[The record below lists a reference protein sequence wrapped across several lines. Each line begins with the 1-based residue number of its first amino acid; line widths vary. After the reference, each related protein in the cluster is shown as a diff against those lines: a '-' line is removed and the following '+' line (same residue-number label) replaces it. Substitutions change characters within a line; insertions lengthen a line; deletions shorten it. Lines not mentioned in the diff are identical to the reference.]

1 MHFLVD
7 TAKEIRRTEITEV
20 VMMFKRSV
28 AVIAIALS
36 GLLVAPAPAGA
47 DVPLTVLGTDPAL
60 DAPPGGDLTKLA
72 AGVHG
77 GDLHIQFTF
86 ANSIP
91 VAGTYGPLA
100 GIEWLFTS
108 EGKTYL
114 AEAYPDGAGFG
125 FVLFEITGDSF
136 KQIETLEGEYDTI
149 GGVMDVFVPLKTIG
163 AKKGTKIQGAGPNDV
178 DVHIHG
184 LLTTVYP
191 DKMTTKKGIVV
202 R

>member
-1 MHFLVD
+1 MRIKALLI
-7 TAKEIRRTEITEV
+7 TAAL
-20 VMMFKRSV
+20 
-28 AVIAIALS
+28 AVSAIV
-36 GLLVAPAPAGA
+36 VAPAPAGA

-60 DAPPGGDLTKLA
+60 DAAPGGDLTKLA
-72 AGVHG
+72 AGVHS

-100 GIEWLFTS
+100 GVEWLFKS

-114 AEAYPDGAGFG
+114 AEAYPDYPDFG
-125 FVLFEITGDSF
+125 YILFEIKRDSF
-136 KQIETLEGEYDTI
+136 EQIATLEGNWDTVT
-149 GGVMDVFVPLKTIG
+149 GVLDIFVPLKTIG
-163 AKKGTKIQGAGPNDV
+163 AKKGTKIAGAGPDDV
-178 DVHIHG
+178 DVHVHG
-184 LLTTVYP
+184 LVTTLYT